1 MENEQSLRQRKIA
14 LAQSEHASIIV
25 EILRDCASKIPLVG
39 DTEWK
44 TIVNTL
50 TLDAQSNLIREVV
63 DYLERIRRGEL
74 HDQK

>member
-1 MENEQSLRQRKIA
+1 MENEQSLKQKKIA
-14 LAQSEHASIIV
+14 LAQSEQASVIV
-25 EILRDCASKIPLVG
+25 EILRDCTSKIPLVA

-63 DYLERIRRGEL
+63 DYIERIRRGEL
-74 HDQK
+74 HDK